1 MNRKKIIIIGAG
13 PAGLTAGFELLK
25 DQEKYEVIILEESQE
40 IGGISRTVKYNNKR
54 MDIGGHRFFSKDKR
68 IMDFWKEIM
77 PLQGA
82 KSFDDEKL
90 ERDMPINIGGPNPNT
105 ENNVMLIRT
114 RISRIYYLKKFF
126 DYPISLKWAT
136 IKNMGLIRTLKAGFS
151 YIKACIFKKN
161 ENSLEDFYINRFG
174 KVLYSMFFEKYTE
187 KLWGRHPSVISADWG
202 AQRVK
207 GLSIKTVLKD
217 MFYTAIG
224 KKGKKVETSL
234 IQQFWYPKYG
244 PGELWEELAKQIER
258 KGGKIQKGYCVEK
271 ININNGK
278 VKSVICKINGKE
290 EEITG
295 DIFISSMPLK
305 DLCIGIQDE
314 NMPDNIRNIGIGLP
328 YRDFITVG
336 ILVDK
341 LNLKNKTKI
350 KTLGNIIPD
359 CWIYIQEP
367 NVKMGRIQI
376 FNNWSPYLLENPEK
390 EVWIGLE
397 YFCKENDEYWNM
409 TDKQFIDFAT
419 KELISMN
426 FIDKNDDIKDSH
438 VERVKKAY
446 PAYFDTYSQINKL
459 IEHINKYDNLYCIGR
474 NGQHRYNNMDH
485 SMGTAFEAVKNIK
498 NDIKD
503 KNNIWSV
510 NTEKEYHEEKK

>member
-1 MNRKKIIIIGAG
+1 
-13 PAGLTAGFELLK
+13 
-25 DQEKYEVIILEESQE
+25 
-40 IGGISRTVKYNNKR
+40 
-54 MDIGGHRFFSKDKR
+54 
-68 IMDFWKEIM
+68 
-77 PLQGA
+77 
-82 KSFDDEKL
+82 
-90 ERDMPINIGGPNPNT
+90 
-105 ENNVMLIRT
+105 
-114 RISRIYYLKKFF
+114 
-126 DYPISLKWAT
+126 
-136 IKNMGLIRTLKAGFS
+136 
-151 YIKACIFKKN
+151 
-161 ENSLEDFYINRFG
+161 
-174 KVLYSMFFEKYTE
+174 
-187 KLWGRHPSVISADWG
+187 
-202 AQRVK
+202 
-207 GLSIKTVLKD
+207 
-217 MFYTAIG
+217 
-224 KKGKKVETSL
+224 
-234 IQQFWYPKYG
+234 
-244 PGELWEELAKQIER
+244 
-258 KGGKIQKGYCVEK
+258 
-271 ININNGK
+271 
-278 VKSVICKINGKE
+278 
-290 EEITG
+290 
-295 DIFISSMPLK
+295 MPLK